1 MAENKNLR
9 VAVIGMGPVG
19 SVLAAHFAKA
29 GVYVVA
35 CDIIPERMENIENS
49 GIRLSNT
56 IEFKTDVSDICT
68 SIDKLK
74 THDLDLAVVS
84 VKTTANEKVMAQLSR
99 IASDKLYVLCAQNGL
114 DAEAEAVRVFGP
126 EKAMRMVVNYAGGV
140 ENNDLVN
147 VTFFNPP
154 NYVAALSP
162 KSEEM
167 VKTVTNLLNSAN
179 LKTEIPEDILFYVWE
194 KVILNSSLSAMC
206 AITGKTMK
214 QVMDFDLS
222 VEIVRGIIDEG
233 VAVAAKENIK
243 FREDFADFCI
253 GYLKK
258 AGHHR
263 PSMWV
268 DIDAGAPT
276 EVDYLNGK
284 IVEYGLKH
292 GISTPVNKTIT
303 AQVHLME
310 LPDIGH

>member
-1 MAENKNLR
+1 MTENKNLR

-29 GVYVVA
+29 GAYVVA
-35 CDIIPERMENIENS
+35 CDIIPDRIKNIKNS
-49 GIRLSNT
+49 GIKLSNT
-56 IEFKTDVSDICT
+56 IEFQTNVSETCT
-68 SIDKLK
+68 SIDDLK
-74 THDLDLAVVS
+74 SHDLDLAVVS
-84 VKTTANEKVMAQLSR
+84 VKTTANEKVVAQLSQ
-99 IASDKLYVLCAQNGL
+99 IASDKLHILCAQNGL
-114 DAEAEAVRVFGP
+114 DAEAEAARVFGL
-126 EKAMRMVVNYAGGV
+126 EKILRMVVNYAGGV
-140 ENNDLVN
+140 ENNDIVN

-154 NYVAALSP
+154 NYIAALSP
-162 KSEEM
+162 KSEEIA
-167 VKTVTNLLNSAN
+167 KTVTDFLNSAN

-222 VEIVRGIIDEG
+222 VDIVRSIIDEG

-243 FREDFADFCI
+243 FREDFTDFCI

-268 DIDAGAPT
+268 DIDAGALT

-284 IVEYGLKH
+284 IVEYGIKH
-292 GISTPVNKTIT
+292 GISTPINKTIT

-310 LPDIGH
+310 LPDIEY